1 MNQRVLSDV
10 VNSFMTAVPIIY
22 YYYCYYY
29 FFYSYQRKVFCK
41 SYRNQKPKILS
52 YRNQSID
59 LQSISVEWFLYDRD
73 LRHERVN
80 YSIFNNCGNTHNK
93 SKFCNMRNISNQYL
107 GEKIGDTDIMS
118 VMSVMI
124 MRVFSGI

>member
-1 MNQRVLSDV
+1 MNQRVLSNV

-22 YYYCYYY
+22 YYYCYYC
-29 FFYSYQRKVFCK
+29 FFYSYQKKVFSK
-41 SYRNQKPKILS
+41 SYRNQKPEILS
-52 YRNQSID
+52 YRNQSI
-59 LQSISVEWFLYDRD
+59 RK
-73 LRHERVN
+73 
-80 YSIFNNCGNTHNK
+80 SIFNNCGNFHNK

-124 MRVFSGI
+124 MGVFSGI